1 MDVERFL
8 KYLKFEKRYSP
19 HTIDAYR
26 TDLRQFSA
34 YCSTQYEIQES
45 KAGSQVVRSWVVQL
59 INDGIDPRSVNRK
72 LSALKSFYR
81 FLLKGGVIA
90 SSPMRKVIAP
100 KTSKKLPQVIDE
112 KQLSRLF
119 DEVLSGEGYE
129 GARDLMMLELLYAT
143 GMRRSEL
150 VGLDVSDIS
159 VSNMTIRVMGK
170 GRKERLIPFGVG
182 LLSRLNTYI
191 SARQSTFVDSVEQA
205 FLLTSKGKRVYPR
218 LVHQI
223 VTKSLSL
230 VSTAKKK
237 SPHVLRHS
245 FATHLLNHGAELS
258 AIRDLLGHAG
268 LAATQVYT
276 HTSVEKLKE
285 VHRRAHPKAG

>member
-150 VGLDVSDIS
+150 VGLDVGDIH